1 MFAVVSRHRHS
12 RRSTGLG
19 WAGLVRLLAIV
30 PAILILAAC
39 SSGAPSGPAG
49 SNAAK
54 PAATKPASSAASTAK
69 PSASPGAVA
78 KASPSPQRGPVLS
91 IVDATL
97 ADSTPWVIIR
107 LSEGEPQIISG
118 WKLEVADKSV
128 EIPGNAIVQPGET
141 LTLQAGTGQSSDRII
156 FLGQESQAL
165 ALSAAPGARV
175 RLVKPTG
182 EVAAETTV
190 PRY

>member
-1 MFAVVSRHRHS
+1 MFAAVA
-12 RRSTGLG
+12 RRCGLR
-19 WAGLVRLLAIV
+19 RLMNLTLSLSIV
-30 PAILILAAC
+30 PALLLVAAC
-39 SSGAPSGPAG
+39 SGGAPSAPAA

-54 PAATKPASSAASTAK
+54 PAATKPASSASTPK
-69 PSASPGAVA
+69 PAGSPGAVA

-107 LSEGEPQIISG
+107 LSEGEPQIVSG
-118 WKLEVADKSV
+118 WKLEVADKSI

-141 LTLQAGTGQSSDRII
+141 LTLQAGAGQSSDRIV
-156 FLGQESQAL
+156 FLGAESQAL
-165 ALSAAPGARV
+165 ALAAAPGARV